1 MRLKTGS
8 EITGMWTSDL
18 LLVRGIEQAVLDYA
32 FIKSDQNVTRGNMFS
47 LVAITAFRIEKP
59 CDNSNYGTQR
69 QGLSVFRKI
78 R

>member
-18 LLVRGIEQAVLDYA
+18 LLVRGIEQPVLDYYP

-47 LVAITAFRIEKP
+47 LVAITAF
-59 CDNSNYGTQR
+59 SY
-69 QGLSVFRKI
+69 
-78 R
+78 